1 MSSRRLFSTAVV
13 LAAAVGWGGIAAA
26 DVSRAVIAAF
36 KGELVITK
44 GELPEG
50 KNDKETIAKIK
61 GERLK
66 ELTGE
71 AKNDVTGWYFHYT
84 AFLSKT
90 GATQLKME
98 FYTNDKD
105 KKFVADKRIDGVDPK
120 TPALSGD
127 ITIDEDEGLS
137 KGRPYLIKLVTNKD
151 VVVASTPLVM
161 K

>member
-1 MSSRRLFSTAVV
+1 MSSHRFLSAAVV
-13 LAAAVGWGGIAAA
+13 AAAAFGWAGAATA
-26 DVSRAVIAAF
+26 DVSRGVITAF
-36 KGELVITK
+36 KGELVITR

-50 KNDKETIAKIK
+50 KTEKDTIAKIK
-61 GERLK
+61 TERLK
-66 ELTGE
+66 ELAGE
-71 AKNDVTGWYFHYT
+71 AKNDVMAWHFHYT

-105 KKFVADKRIDGVDPK
+105 KKFVADNRLDGVDPK
-120 TPALSGD
+120 TPVLSGD
-127 ITIDEDEGLS
+127 ISIDEDEGLS
-137 KGRPYLIKLVTNKD
+137 KGKAYIIKLVTDKD

>member
-1 MSSRRLFSTAVV
+1 MRHRLMSTAALV
-13 LAAAVGWGGIAAA
+13 AFAVGWSGIASA
-26 DVSRAVIAAF
+26 DLSKNVITAF

>member
-1 MSSRRLFSTAVV
+1 MNSRWLSTVV
-13 LAAAVGWGGIAAA
+13 LVAAAAWGGTASA
-26 DVSRAVIAAF
+26 DMSKNVLAAF

-127 ITIDEDEGLS
+127 ISIDEDEGLS

>member
-1 MSSRRLFSTAVV
+1 MSHRRLMFAAVV
-13 LAAAVGWGGIAAA
+13 VAGAVGWGGVATA
-26 DVSRAVIAAF
+26 DMSRAVITAF

-50 KNDKETIAKIK
+50 KNEKDTIAKIK
-61 GERLK
+61 TERLK

-71 AKNDVTGWYFHYT
+71 ARDDVMSWHFHYT
-84 AFLSKT
+84 AFLSKA

-98 FYTNDKD
+98 FYTNDKE
-105 KKFVADKRIDGVDPK
+105 KKFVADNRLDGVDPK
-120 TPALSGD
+120 TPVLSGE
-127 ITIDEDEGLS
+127 ITISEDEGLT
-137 KGRPYLIKLVTNKD
+137 KGRPYIIKLVTDRD

>member
-1 MSSRRLFSTAVV
+1 MSSRWISTAVLV
-13 LAAAVGWGGIAAA
+13 VAAAGWGGVASA
-26 DVSRAVIAAF
+26 DLSRNVMVAF

-44 GELPEG
+44 GDLPEG

-66 ELTGE
+66 EITGE
-71 AKNDVTGWYFHYT
+71 ARNDVTGWYFHYT

-105 KKFVADKRIDGVDPK
+105 KKFVADKRIDGVEPK
-120 TPALSGD
+120 TPVLSGE
-127 ITIDEDEGLS
+127 ISIDEDEGLS
-137 KGRPYLIKLVTNKD
+137 KGRPYIIKLVTDKD
-151 VVVASTPLVM
+151 VVVASTPLMM

>member
-1 MSSRRLFSTAVV
+1 MNRWLSTTV
-13 LAAAVGWGGIAAA
+13 LVAAAAWGGTASA
-26 DVSRAVIAAF
+26 DMSKNVVAAF

-105 KKFVADKRIDGVDPK
+105 KKFVADKRIDGIEPK
-120 TPALSGD
+120 TPVLSGD
-127 ITIDEDEGLS
+127 ISIDEDEGLT
-137 KGRPYLIKLVTNKD
+137 KGTTYQVKLVTEKNAA
-151 VVVASTPLVM
+151 VAQTQLVM

>member
-1 MSSRRLFSTAVV
+1 MSRHRLMFAAVV
-13 LAAAVGWGGIAAA
+13 VAGAVGWGGVATA
-26 DVSRAVIAAF
+26 DMSRAVITAF

-50 KNDKETIAKIK
+50 KNEKDTIAKIK
-61 GERLK
+61 TERLK

-71 AKNDVTGWYFHYT
+71 ARDDVMSWHFHYT
-84 AFLSKT
+84 AFLSKA

-98 FYTNDKD
+98 FYTNDKE
-105 KKFVADKRIDGVDPK
+105 KKFVADNRLDGVDPK
-120 TPALSGD
+120 TPVLSGD
-127 ITIDEDEGLS
+127 ITISEDEGLT
-137 KGRPYLIKLVTNKD
+137 KGRPYIIKLVTDRD

>member
-1 MSSRRLFSTAVV
+1 MSSRWLFTAFLV
-13 LAAAVGWGGIAAA
+13 AAAVGWGGVASA
-26 DVSRAVIAAF
+26 DVSQHVIAAF

-44 GELPEG
+44 GDLPEG
-50 KNDKETIAKIK
+50 KNDKDTIAKIK

-66 ELTGE
+66 EVTGE

-90 GATQLKME
+90 GATRLKME

-105 KKFVADKRIDGVDPK
+105 KKFVADKRIDGVEPK
-120 TPALSGD
+120 TPVLSGD
-127 ITIDEDEGLS
+127 ISIDEDEGLS
-137 KGRPYLIKLVTNKD
+137 KGRPYIIKLVTDKD
-151 VVVASTPLVM
+151 VVVASTPLIM

>member
-1 MSSRRLFSTAVV
+1 MPCHRLMFAAVV
-13 LAAAVGWGGIAAA
+13 VAGAVGWGGVATA
-26 DVSRAVIAAF
+26 DMSRAVITAF

-50 KNDKETIAKIK
+50 KNEKDTIAKIK
-61 GERLK
+61 TERLK

-71 AKNDVTGWYFHYT
+71 ARDDVMSWHFHYT
-84 AFLSKT
+84 AFLSKA

-98 FYTNDKD
+98 FYTNDKE
-105 KKFVADKRIDGVDPK
+105 KKFVADNRLDGVDPK
-120 TPALSGD
+120 TPVLSGE
-127 ITIDEDEGLS
+127 ITISEDEGLT
-137 KGRPYLIKLVTNKD
+137 KGRPYIIKLVTDRD

>member
-1 MSSRRLFSTAVV
+1 MSSRRVMSAVV
-13 LAAAVGWGGIAAA
+13 VAAAVGWGGI
-26 DVSRAVIAAF
+26 VSAEMSPSVTSAF

-50 KNDKETIAKIK
+50 KNDKDTIAKIK
-61 GERLK
+61 SERLK
-66 ELTGE
+66 ELTGD
-71 AKNDVTGWYFHYT
+71 AKDDVVYWHFHYT

-90 GATQLKME
+90 GASQLKME

-105 KKFVADKRIDGVDPK
+105 KKFVADNRLDGVDPK
-120 TPALSGD
+120 SMVLSGD
-127 ITIDEDEGLS
+127 ISINEDEGLS
-137 KGRPYLIKLVTNKD
+137 KGKPYLIKLVTDKD